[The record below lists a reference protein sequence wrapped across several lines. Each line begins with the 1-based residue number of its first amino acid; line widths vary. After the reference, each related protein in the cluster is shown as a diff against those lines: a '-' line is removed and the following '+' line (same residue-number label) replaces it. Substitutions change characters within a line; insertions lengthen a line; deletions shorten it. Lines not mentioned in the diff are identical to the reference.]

1 MLLLLHLHFLLLLF
15 HDLVL
20 VVEYELAIIHVN
32 TICKGIIELP
42 LINISVLER
51 RSIKP

>member
-1 MLLLLHLHFLLLLF
+1 MLLHVHFLLLLF

-32 TICKGIIELP
+32 TINKGIVELP
-42 LINISVLER
+42 LINMTV
-51 RSIKP
+51 